1 MHKSLAVV
9 AGAAGGAFGISSLP
23 VELPFSTTIML
34 RSIADIA
41 RSEGEDLSDP
51 KTALTC
57 LEVFALGGR
66 ADADKQI
73 RFPEIDVADYNFE
86 EGAALET
93 GYFAVRAI
101 LAKSVTEAASYLSG
115 RGVVNEVA
123 PALIRWIGQIG
134 THFGVV
140 VSQKLIAQS
149 VPLIGAAG
157 GAALSRFT
165 ETTSLVPAFLL
176 LRAMRSPGS
185 RRLLLPGSAR
195 SSPCEARTTN
205 VTPCGFSGRSCN
217 GPLCRTSCQSG
228 LSPS

>member
-1 MHKSLAVV
+1 MHKSLAVL

-51 KTALTC
+51 KTAQ
-57 LEVFALGGR
+57 VFALGGR

-101 LAKSVTEAASYLSG
+101 LAK
-115 RGVVNEVA
+115 
-123 PALIRWIGQIG
+123 
-134 THFGVV
+134 
-140 VSQKLIAQS
+140 VSD
-149 VPLIGAAG
+149 
-157 GAALSRFT
+157 
-165 ETTSLVPAFLL
+165 
-176 LRAMRSPGS
+176 
-185 RRLLLPGSAR
+185 
-195 SSPCEARTTN
+195 
-205 VTPCGFSGRSCN
+205 RSCKLSLRPWRRQQSRA
-217 GPLCRTSCQSG
+217 GAYPLNRANCETAD
-228 LSPS
+228 